1 MKLLHTSDLHL
12 GIRLGEYSLIE
23 DQEYILNSIVR
34 LAEAE
39 AVDGVIIAGDI
50 YDRSVPSA
58 EAVALFDDFI
68 TKINGLGIR
77 AFIISG
83 NHDSSERVACGA
95 SLMAKSG
102 VHISPVFGG
111 VAECVSLQDE
121 YGEVRI
127 HLLPFIKPA
136 YVRRFFECPDE
147 LSYTDALRQ
156 VISGMNIDKGV
167 RNVILTH
174 QFVTGAS
181 RSESEDI
188 SVGGCDNVD
197 VSVYANFDYVAMGHI
212 HSPQCCGDEH
222 INYSGTPL
230 KYSFSEVNDIK
241 SVTVVELLE
250 KGSLTVRR
258 IPLAPRRDLKLIKG
272 SYAELTSRSY
282 YEGTGL
288 TDDYIGVC
296 LTDEE
301 DVVDAISKLRIIYKN
316 IVKLWYS
323 NSKTDIIGF
332 VDMPEDALSKSPYDM
347 FEEFYRARNGADMSR
362 SQAEYIRRAI
372 EKVWEGNDETD

>member
-68 TKINGLGIR
+68 TNINGIGIR

-95 SLMAKSG
+95 SLMVKSG

-111 VAECVSLQDE
+111 VADCVS
-121 YGEVRI
+121 
-127 HLLPFIKPA
+127 LPFIKPA

-156 VISGMNIDKGV
+156 VIGGMNIDKGV

-197 VSVYANFDYVAMGHI
+197 ASVYADFDYVAMGHI

-258 IPLAPRRDLKLIKG
+258 IPLASRRDLKVIKG

-282 YEGTGL
+282 YEGTDL

-316 IVKLWYS
+316 IIKLWYS
-323 NSKTDIIGF
+323 NSKTDNIGF
-332 VDMPEDALSKSPYDM
+332 VDMPEDTLSKSPYDM